1 MTYFLETVETV
12 APGLGWAHFGPFH
25 LTVLASFILLA
36 AALCRGYRRLDQ
48 NGRWR
53 WQQIVAVLLI
63 ADEMLKD
70 LGLRVGGNYTLDYL
84 PLHLCSINI
93 FLIALHAWRRP
104 RLLDTF
110 LYFICLPAACAAL
123 LFPTWNALPPLNFMV
138 FHSFSVH
145 FLLALYPLVL
155 TLCGDIEP
163 QPRDFP
169 RCFALLM
176 VMAVPIYFFNRTFGT
191 NFMFLLRADEGNP
204 LKLFER
210 FGSHLLGYPVLIAA
224 VYAVMDLLLR
234 RIQRSR
240 DALAVWK

>member
-123 LFPTWNALPPLNFMV
+123 LFPTWTPLPPLNFMV
-138 FHSFSVH
+138 IHSFTVH
-145 FLLALYPLVL
+145 FLLALYPLAL
-155 TLCGDIEP
+155 TLRGDMDP
-163 QPRDFP
+163 QPRAFP
-169 RCFALLM
+169 RCFALLAA
-176 VMAVPIYFFNRTFGT
+176 MAVPIWFFDRAFDT
-191 NFMFLLRADEGNP
+191 NFMFLMRADEGNP

-210 FGSHLLGYPVLIAA
+210 FGSHLLGYPVLLA
-224 VYAVMDLLLR
+224 VVFAVMYLLLR
-234 RIQRSR
+234 VLRRR
-240 DALAVWK
+240 TAVPAGK